1 MSKQNIKFADEIMQI
16 RLVKKE
22 TITQFAKRIGVT
34 EKEQMNVENG
44 SNPSVLYMQK
54 LIHSNTD
61 LSTSFYSSQ
70 GYKILDT
77 SIKLSSSFP
86 YDTGFLVVNAQ
97 KIIGKTQAYLDE
109 LPKVKF
115 YKDVEI
121 WAAIEVFEFANSV
134 DFLELFY
141 DQGIRET
148 IMIFRK
154 RR

>member
-1 MSKQNIKFADEIMQI
+1 MSEQNIKFADEIMQI

-34 EKEQMNVENG
+34 EKEQINIENG

-54 LIHSNTD
+54 LIYSNTD
-61 LSTSFYSSQ
+61 LSTSFYNSQ
-70 GYKILDT
+70 GYKVLDT

-86 YDTGFLVVNAQ
+86 YDTGFLVVKAQ
-97 KIIGKTQAYLDE
+97 KIIRKTQAYLDS
-109 LPKVKF
+109 LPKVNF
-115 YKDVEI
+115 YTDVEI
-121 WAAIEVFEFANSV
+121 WAEIEVFESANSV
-134 DFLELFY
+134 DFLEIFY